1 MKEELREEGSY
12 GKWITDGVE
21 EKSTLTLALLDVGVD
36 LVQSSHGDL
45 SDLRVEQQLHQG
57 GGDVFAGRHAGRLG
71 HFTLRGRRREK
82 EGGRGKKRWVRSLIH
97 FISSWET
104 HIFFFFS
111 LQKCKEHHF
120 LYRLNVRRRKP
131 LMNQCW
137 NLSQSKWR
145 YFKGTVH
152 SNDRALVLFADVQTL
167 VQHNKTLAPAN

>member
-1 MKEELREEGSY
+1 MGWRRSPHSLSHSLTSVWIWCRAPMEICRTSGSSSSCIREVEMCLQADMQAVWATLPWEG
-12 GKWITDGVE
+12 E
-21 EKSTLTLALLDVGVD
+21 
-36 LVQSSHGDL
+36 
-45 SDLRVEQQLHQG
+45 
-57 GGDVFAGRHAGRLG
+57 
-71 HFTLRGRRREK
+71 RGR
-82 EGGRGKKRWVRSLIH
+82 KRWVRSLIH

>member
-1 MKEELREEGSY
+1 MNHWWGGGEVDTHSRTPWRRCGSGAELPWRSVGPPGRAAAASGRWRCVCRPTCRPSGPLYPEREEEG
-12 GKWITDGVE
+12 E
-21 EKSTLTLALLDVGVD
+21 
-36 LVQSSHGDL
+36 
-45 SDLRVEQQLHQG
+45 
-57 GGDVFAGRHAGRLG
+57 
-71 HFTLRGRRREK
+71 RGR
-82 EGGRGKKRWVRSLIH
+82 KRWVRSLIH

-131 LMNQCW
+131 LMNQCC

-167 VQHNKTLAPAN
+167 VQHNETLAPAN